1 MPGRKRNIHGLFF
14 LFFLILLV
22 ATSIPGNKVYKEM
35 VEDPDPPEP
44 VVPVRPEV
52 NVTARLLRP
61 ETAWETTFY
70 IITAPKE
77 GPTVMV
83 LGGVHGDEIAG
94 YLAADIV
101 ATWAIDRGTLLV
113 LPRANVPSIETN
125 TRFASGHLDLNASFP
140 GSISNPTERLAL
152 AIYQVMDEF
161 KPQWVIDL
169 HEAWEFE
176 RVQKYLLGQTI
187 IYPQEAPAL
196 NVVEQ
201 IVRGLNQ
208 NISEELHQYQVVRGG
223 VKGGTIRAS
232 QSLGLESF
240 TIETTRKLP
249 LEERIHQHLEAVR
262 LLLSILEIT
271 VYESN
276 TDSP

>member
-1 MPGRKRNIHGLFF
+1 MPGRKYY
-14 LFFLILLV
+14 ILLQFILLFV
-22 ATSIPGNKVYKEM
+22 ILFAPAPLANDALIMKTYPPN
-35 VEDPDPPEP
+35 PDFPA
-44 VVPVRPEV
+44 RPEV
-52 NVTARLLRP
+52 TVTMRLIQP
-61 ETAWETTFY
+61 GTACETALY
-70 IITAPKE
+70 IIASPEE

-83 LGGVHGDEIAG
+83 IGGVHGDEIAG

-113 LPRANVPSIETN
+113 LPRANVPAIDTN
-125 TRFASGHLDLNASFP
+125 TRFASGYLDLNASFP
-140 GSISNPTERLAL
+140 GSLANPTERLAL
-152 AIYQVMDEF
+152 AIYQVMEEY
-161 KPQWVIDL
+161 KPHWVVDL

-196 NVVEQ
+196 HIVEQ
-201 IVRGLNQ
+201 IVQGLNQ
-208 NISEELHQYQVVRGG
+208 NIAEELHQYQVVRGG

-249 LEERIHQHLEAVR
+249 LEERIDQHLEAVR
-262 LLLSILEIT
+262 LLLAILEIT
-271 VYESN
+271 VYES
-276 TDSP
+276 DSP